1 MKLVLPSQEE
11 TGHLTITY
19 FTLRKVIG
27 FLAFLLAPALV
38 FGSFIRDDTRY
49 VQVSMSAYYYTGM
62 RDLLVGIICGI
73 CLFLFCYHGYK
84 WYDSLTSKLAGL
96 FGLGI
101 VFFPTSPT
109 NDKSDIISILH
120 YVTSGIFLFILAFM
134 SFFLFTKTNP
144 NGSMTSKKKQRNR
157 VYRICGITILVS
169 IVLIP
174 VAGLDGIWEK
184 VKFLKPTFTL
194 ETIALIAFG
203 ISWLTKGEAIL
214 GDPEK

>member
-1 MKLVLPSQEE
+1 MKFVLPSQEE

-27 FLAFLLAPALV
+27 FLAFILAPALV
-38 FGSFIRDDTRY
+38 FGSFIRDETRY
-49 VQVSMSAYYYTGM
+49 IQVSMSAYYHTGM

-101 VFFPTSPT
+101 AFFPTSPT

-120 YVTSGIFLFILAFM
+120 YVTSGIFLVILAFM

-144 NGSMTSKKKQRNR
+144 NGSMTARKKQRNR
-157 VYRICGITILVS
+157 IYRICGIVIFVS
-169 IVLIP
+169 VALIP
-174 VAGLDGIWEK
+174 VAGMDGIWEK
-184 VKFLKPTFTL
+184 IKFIKPTFTL